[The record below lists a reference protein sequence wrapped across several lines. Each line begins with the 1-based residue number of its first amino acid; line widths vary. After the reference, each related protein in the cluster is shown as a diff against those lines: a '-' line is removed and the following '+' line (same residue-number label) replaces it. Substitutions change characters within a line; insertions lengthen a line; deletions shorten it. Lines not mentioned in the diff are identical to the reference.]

1 MVLPFEVT
9 ISASDL
15 YFILLVLLK
24 APGGA
29 RIYRAEETRKK
40 ILGYIPMCR
49 RFDDLQT
56 AVLASLAAR
65 RNEVR
70 LVRNA
75 TLASRTPHCII
86 PKNETVKL
94 SSLGGPWRLR
104 VYHELP
110 CSDLR
115 ITLRD
120 LRIDDLSRYC
130 QSLFVLCDGARLSI
144 ERMSLEAKKTV
155 SLTDP
160 YLALILGGENPGVV
174 TRSEG
179 VTLNGYVD
187 GEHAVVQRNFPVL
200 ADLLE
205 ANVMERRNSEI
216 AAGAFAVI
224 G

>member
-104 VYHELP
+104 VYHEMP
-110 CSDLR
+110 CN
-115 ITLRD
+115 D
-120 LRIDDLSRYC
+120 LRIDGLSRYC

-216 AAGAFAVI
+216 AAGTFAVI
-224 G
+224 GG

>member
-9 ISASDL
+9 ISARDL

-29 RIYRAEETRKK
+29 RIYGAEETRKK
-40 ILGYIPMCR
+40 ILGYIPKCR

-86 PKNETVKL
+86 PKNEIVKL

-104 VYHELP
+104 VHHELP
-110 CSDLR
+110 CN
-115 ITLRD
+115 
-120 LRIDDLSRYC
+120 LSRYC

-144 ERMSLEAKKTV
+144 ERMSLEAKKNRNYP
-155 SLTDP
+155 DP

-216 AAGAFAVI
+216 AAVTSAVI
-224 G
+224 GG

>member
-9 ISASDL
+9 ISARDL

-29 RIYRAEETRKK
+29 RIYRAEETRNK

-104 VYHELP
+104 VYHEMP
-110 CSDLR
+110 CN
-115 ITLRD
+115 D
-120 LRIDDLSRYC
+120 LRIDGLSRYC

-155 SLTDP
+155 SLSDP
-160 YLALILGGENPGVV
+160 YLALIVGGENPGVV

>member
-9 ISASDL
+9 ISARDL

-24 APGGA
+24 APGGVRLYGDEA
-29 RIYRAEETRKK
+29 TRKK
-40 ILGYIPMCR
+40 ILGYTKCR

-70 LVRNA
+70 LVRDA
-75 TLASRTPHCII
+75 TLSSRIPNCII

-104 VYHELP
+104 VYHEMP
-110 CSDLR
+110 CN
-115 ITLRD
+115 D
-120 LRIDDLSRYC
+120 LRIDGLSRYC

-155 SLTDP
+155 SETDP
-160 YLALILGGENPGVV
+160 HLALILGGENPGVV

-216 AAGAFAVI
+216 AAGTSAVI
-224 G
+224 GG

>member
-9 ISASDL
+9 ISARDL

-29 RIYRAEETRKK
+29 RIYGAEETRKK
-40 ILGYIPMCR
+40 ILGYIPKCR

-75 TLASRTPHCII
+75 TLATRTPHCII

-104 VYHELP
+104 VYHEMP
-110 CSDLR
+110 NN
-115 ITLRD
+115 D
-120 LRIDDLSRYC
+120 LRIDGREYC

-144 ERMSLEAKKTV
+144 ERMSLEAKKNRNYP
-155 SLTDP
+155 DP

>member
-104 VYHELP
+104 VYHEMP
-110 CSDLR
+110 CN
-115 ITLRD
+115 D
-120 LRIDDLSRYC
+120 LRIDGLSRYC

>member
-9 ISASDL
+9 ISARDL

-29 RIYRAEETRKK
+29 RIYGAEETRKK
-40 ILGYIPMCR
+40 ILGYTKCR

-104 VYHELP
+104 VYHEMP
-110 CSDLR
+110 CN
-115 ITLRD
+115 D
-120 LRIDDLSRYC
+120 LRIDGLSRYC

-144 ERMSLEAKKTV
+144 ERMSLEAKQTV
-155 SLTDP
+155 SLSDP
-160 YLALILGGENPGVV
+160 YLALILDGGNPGVV

>member
-9 ISASDL
+9 CSAKDL

-29 RIYRAEETRKK
+29 RIYRAEATRNK

-104 VYHELP
+104 VYHEMP
-110 CSDLR
+110 NN
-115 ITLRD
+115 D
-120 LRIDDLSRYC
+120 LRIDGREYC

-155 SLTDP
+155 SVTSYPDIPVTDP

-187 GEHAVVQRNFPVL
+187 GEHAVVQRNCPVL

>member
-9 ISASDL
+9 ISARDL

-29 RIYRAEETRKK
+29 RIYRAEETREK
-40 ILGYIPMCR
+40 ILGYIPKCR

-75 TLASRTPHCII
+75 TLASRIPHCII

-104 VYHELP
+104 VYHEMP
-110 CSDLR
+110 CN
-115 ITLRD
+115 D
-120 LRIDDLSRYC
+120 LRIDGLSRYC
-130 QSLFVLCDGARLSI
+130 QSLFVLCDGARLSV
-144 ERMSLEAKKTV
+144 ERMSLEAKKNRNYP
-155 SLTDP
+155 DP

-187 GEHAVVQRNFPVL
+187 GEDAVVQRNCPVL

>member
-104 VYHELP
+104 VYHEMP
-110 CSDLR
+110 CN
-115 ITLRD
+115 D
-120 LRIDDLSRYC
+120 LRIDGLSRYC

-144 ERMSLEAKKTV
+144 ERMSLEAKRTV
-155 SLTDP
+155 SDTDP

-187 GEHAVVQRNFPVL
+187 GEHAVVQRNCPVL

>member
-29 RIYRAEETRKK
+29 RIYGAEETRKK
-40 ILGYIPMCR
+40 ILGYIPKCR

-104 VYHELP
+104 VYHEMP
-110 CSDLR
+110 CN
-115 ITLRD
+115 D
-120 LRIDDLSRYC
+120 LRIDGLSRYC

-144 ERMSLEAKKTV
+144 ERMSLEAKRTV
-155 SLTDP
+155 SHTDP

-187 GEHAVVQRNFPVL
+187 GEDAVVQRNCPVL

-216 AAGAFAVI
+216 AAGASAVI

>member
-40 ILGYIPMCR
+40 ILGYTKCR

-144 ERMSLEAKKTV
+144 ERMSLEAKKNRNYP
-155 SLTDP
+155 DP

-187 GEHAVVQRNFPVL
+187 GEHAVVQRNCPVL

-216 AAGAFAVI
+216 AAVTSAVI
-224 G
+224 GG